1 MSQKP
6 RGHWFGVRKDL
17 DQGKAAML
25 MAASFLIPFITW
37 CVASYGPFWDTSY
50 RVQISAESSRLQSVY
65 VSGDELVPHIW
76 DSFVKTIQEDN
87 ADVQKAVAEGKSI
100 PGTARQNKKILR
112 QIFPAALANGWL
124 TRGQETDDETIRKV
138 WLDLADEK
146 LVSTKHHLTE
156 ENQGIV
162 TYNAKILRSAAPEWP
177 TQMLLKLVPE
187 ASVQVAR
194 PVYLIPPDEVA
205 ATGWRNLKADNVE
218 EAGSTS
224 EDGKSAQKTL
234 RQRYVE
240 SIKTIL
246 AGFLLAMAIAI
257 PFGVLAGTY
266 DFFSKLIEPFT
277 DFFRYMPAPVFGVVL
292 MAIFGLEFAPKIM
305 LVFLGTMPCAI
316 LVIANT
322 TRGLDRMLLEAAQTL
337 GANQRQL
344 VTRVVIPGIMPNLY
358 NDLRILLGSAWTWL
372 VIAELLGFKSGLTEI
387 IDTRGRRFQFE
398 HVYPPILLIGLTGFL
413 TDQLLAAVG
422 RLFFPWIHPAPGFL
436 GRIFGALSSL
446 FQRGE
451 SKPKVA
457 QHDGAPLSPPAEASL
472 TVPSQPT
479 PPVS

>member
-1 MSQKP
+1 
-6 RGHWFGVRKDL
+6 
-17 DQGKAAML
+17 
-25 MAASFLIPFITW
+25 MAASFLIPFIIW
-37 CVASYGPFWDTSY
+37 CVASYGPFWDKSY
-50 RVQISAESSRLQSVY
+50 RVQISAESPRLQSVY
-65 VSGDELVPHIW
+65 VTGDDLVPHIW
-76 DSFVKTIQEDN
+76 ESFVAAIRSDN
-87 ADVQKAVAEGKSI
+87 ADAQKAADSGQ
-100 PGTARQNKKILR
+100 PLAGTARQNKKILR
-112 QIFPAALANGWL
+112 QIFPAALTNGWL
-124 TRGQETDDETIRKV
+124 IRGQETDDEAIRKV
-138 WLDLADEK
+138 WLDLAENK
-146 LVSTKHHLTE
+146 LVATKHQLTD
-156 ENQGIV
+156 ENRVIIAK
-162 TYNAKILRSAAPEWP
+162 NAELLRTAAPEWP
-177 TQMLLKLVPE
+177 TQMLLKLIPE
-187 ASVQVAR
+187 ASLQVAR

-205 ATGWRNLKADNVE
+205 MTGWQNLKADKVDE
-218 EAGSTS
+218 SSPSA

-240 SIKTIL
+240 SIKTIIT
-246 AGFLLAMAIAI
+246 GFLLAMVIAI

-305 LVFLGTMPCAI
+305 LVFLGTMPCAV

-322 TRGLDRMLLEAAQTL
+322 TRGLDRTLLEAAQTL

-358 NDLRILLGSAWTWL
+358 SDLRILLGSAWTWL

-413 TDQLLAAVG
+413 TDQLLATLG
-422 RLFFPWIHPAPGFL
+422 RLFFPWVHPAPGFL
-436 GRIFGALSSL
+436 GRIFAAIRAL
-446 FQRGE
+446 FKKR
-451 SKPKVA
+451 P
-457 QHDGAPLSPPAEASL
+457 GAPAKERMTDAEAPTEATL
-472 TVPSQPT
+472 TVPPQPT